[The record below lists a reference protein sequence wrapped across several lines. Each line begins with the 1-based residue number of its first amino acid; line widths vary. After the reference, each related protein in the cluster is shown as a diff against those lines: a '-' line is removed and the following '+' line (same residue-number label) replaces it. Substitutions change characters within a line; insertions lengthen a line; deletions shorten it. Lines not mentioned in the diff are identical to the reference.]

1 MPDKEQTMAAY
12 PDPDESGIETPYA
25 DEAPHDG
32 HRLIAAIIVTLPQ
45 MALLTATLW
54 AVAAACTDVAGLTL
68 ASALIFAGLLPFSL
82 SVQQWRGSW
91 LEDRMKLGRL
101 GLVAL
106 SFTLIVLFGPGPVFL
121 GASCTTGPTVVQS
134 GMMVAALGWI
144 TWAGLRCVD
153 SGAAR

>member
-1 MPDKEQTMAAY
+1 MAAY
-12 PDPDESGIETPYA
+12 PDPDRSSADTPFA
-25 DEAPHDG
+25 DEVPHAG
-32 HRLIAAIIVTLPQ
+32 HRLIAAILVTLPQ
-45 MALLTATLW
+45 MAILTATLW
-54 AVAAACTDVAGLTL
+54 AVAAACTTPQGLIV

-121 GASCTTGPTVVQS
+121 GASCTTGPTVLQS
-134 GMMVAALGWI
+134 GIMVAVLGAI
-144 TWAGLRCVD
+144 TWTGLRCID